1 MIDRIGQQLGNY
13 RLIHFLGRGG
23 YAEVYLGEHLFLKT
37 QAAIKVLNVQLADE
51 NFKDFLNEAQLI
63 ASLDHPHIV
72 RVLEFGVEGRTPY
85 LVMTYAPNGTMRHLF
100 PKGSSLAPER
110 ILPYL
115 KQVVEALQYAHDR
128 KIIHRDV
135 KPENMLLGRNN
146 EVLLGDFGVSLI
158 VQSSRDQS
166 TQESVGTMPY
176 MAPEQLRGRPRRASD
191 QYALG
196 ITVYEW
202 LSGDVPFRGSLSSIM
217 RDHLETP
224 PPSLRMRVPTL
235 SPEIEQVV
243 MKALAKDRRDR
254 YPNVSTFVAAFE
266 QACQQPFDHTIAASP
281 WNRPQRVPGAIGPL
295 PDRTLLASETVDSY
309 SDRPPS
315 PLPAAAVAA
324 PGPGGWYNP
333 PPRPKSRISRRT
345 LLLGLG
351 AVAGLAA
358 LGTGIA
364 WLVQPHSQA
373 QSQPP
378 ASTSTTS
385 PRLGT
390 TLYTYKGHTNSVLAV
405 AWSPNGK
412 RIVSG
417 SLDHMV
423 QVWDAT
429 TGDHVLPYS
438 GHTDGVEVVAW
449 SPNGKYIASAGK
461 DRTVQV
467 WDATN
472 GNLIVIYKGHTQ
484 TVLTLAWSHDSKYI
498 ASGSLDQTVQ
508 VWEATLGGQPLVNY
522 TGHSDTVTAVGWSS
536 NDKQIVSASYDK
548 SVQIWE
554 ANTGNLVST
563 YSGHKDAVF
572 TAAWS
577 PDNKYIASGGSD
589 QTVQV
594 WEATTRHLIV
604 TYSGH
609 TKPVE
614 AVTWAP
620 NSKHLASASDDKTVQ
635 LWQATTGTHTFTYK
649 GHSDA
654 VYAVAWSSDGQHIAS
669 ASFDKTVQ
677 VWQAV

>member
-37 QAAIKVLNVQLADE
+37 QAAIKVLNIQLADE
-51 NFKDFLNEAQLI
+51 NFKDFLNEAQLV
-63 ASLDHPHIV
+63 ASLNHPHIV
-72 RVLEFGVEGRTPY
+72 RVLEFGMEGRTPY

-115 KQVVEALQYAHDR
+115 KQVAEALQYAHDR

-135 KPENMLLGRNN
+135 KPENMLLGQNN

-166 TQESVGTMPY
+166 TKDSVGTMPY
-176 MAPEQLRGRPRRASD
+176 MAPEQLRGRPRRGSD

-202 LSGDVPFRGSLSSIM
+202 LTGDVPFRGSLSNIM

-224 PPSLRMRVPTL
+224 PPSLRMKVPAL
-235 SPEIEQVV
+235 SPEVEQVV
-243 MKALAKDRRDR
+243 MRALAKDRRDR
-254 YPNVSTFVAAFE
+254 YLNVRAFVAAFE
-266 QACQQPFDHTIAASP
+266 QACQQPIEHTIAATP
-281 WNRPQRVPGAIGPL
+281 WDLLQRAPEIVDSRL
-295 PDRTLLASETVDSY
+295 DRTLLASETADPSR
-309 SDRPPS
+309 DRPPS
-315 PLPAAAVAA
+315 PLPAVAV

-364 WLVQPHSQA
+364 WIAQPRSQA
-373 QSQPP
+373 QTP
-378 ASTSTTS
+378 APTPTKTS
-385 PRLGT
+385 PLGT
-390 TLYTYKGHTNSVLAV
+390 TLYTYKGHTDSVLAV

-417 SLDHMV
+417 SQDHTV

-429 TGDHVLPYS
+429 TGGHVLPYS

-449 SPNGKYIASAGK
+449 SPDGKRIASAGK

-484 TVLTLAWSHDSKYI
+484 TVLALAWSHDSKYI
-498 ASGSLDQTVQ
+498 ASGSFDQTIQ
-508 VWEATLGGQPLVNY
+508 VWNATLGGQPLVNY
-522 TGHSDTVTAVGWSS
+522 SGHSDTVTAVGWSS
-536 NDKQIVSASYDK
+536 NDKQIVSASYDTT
-548 SVQIWE
+548 VQIWE
-554 ANTGNLVST
+554 ATTGNSIAT

-577 PDNKYIASGGSD
+577 PDNKYIASAGSD
-589 QTVQV
+589 KTVQV
-594 WEATTRHLIV
+594 WEAATQKLTA

-609 TKPVE
+609 TKAVE

-620 NSKHLASASDDKTVQ
+620 DGKHIASASDDMTVQ
-635 LWQATTGTHTFTYK
+635 IWQATNGKPTFSYK
-649 GHSDA
+649 KHSNL
-654 VYAVAWSSDGQHIAS
+654 VNAVAWSSDGQHLAS

-677 VWQAV
+677 VWQAM